1 MAGPCLDPQ
10 RAARVHEVYA
20 ETGNISE
27 TSRITGV
34 AWATVK
40 KYLSQ
45 MSKNCDTSAK
55 PVVVSDTTP
64 TRWEAAILKPGEQ
77 CWRDATSTRQCR
89 RR

>member
-1 MAGPCLDPQ
+1 MAGPTLDEST
-10 RAARVHEVYA
+10 RERVRESYKR
-20 ETGNISE
+20 TGNISE
-27 TSRITGV
+27 TARITGV